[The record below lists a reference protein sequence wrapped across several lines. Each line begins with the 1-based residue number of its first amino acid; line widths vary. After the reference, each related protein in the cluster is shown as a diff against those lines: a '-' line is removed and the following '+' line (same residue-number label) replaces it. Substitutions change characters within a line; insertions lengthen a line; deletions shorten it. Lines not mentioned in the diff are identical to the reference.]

1 MEAFIIASGDEG
13 GSLKVRRIEEI
24 TLARA
29 KEVLA
34 EIRDKWGELKHF
46 QQITLDFLTR
56 FSKLP
61 ASKAEELVNK
71 LCESYGL
78 ARATAIQV
86 VNIMPRSNEEL
97 RQILVKEGKTFLPEE
112 LSEMRKLIEECLRSE
127 G

>member
-1 MEAFIIASGDEG
+1 M
-13 GSLKVRRIEEI
+13 KVRRIEEI

-29 KEVLA
+29 KEVL
-34 EIRDKWGELKHF
+34 EGIRDKWGELKHF

-112 LSEMRKLIEECLRSE
+112 LSEMRKLIEEYLRSE